1 MKTYETELTV
11 RYAETDQMGVVH
23 HSRYYPW
30 FEVGRTELFAKGGLR
45 YGDMERAGIMMPMVE
60 TQCRYIIPARYEDRI
75 IIKTYVIELSPV
87 KVKFG
92 YDVVRKVDDTLLA
105 QGSTLMAFT
114 DLNFRPV
121 NMKKY
126 NPNMWDYVCSLK

>member
-1 MKTYETELTV
+1 MKSYETELTV

-30 FEVGRTELFAKGGLR
+30 FEVGRTEMFASSGLR
-45 YGDMERAGIMMPMVE
+45 YGDMEREGIMMPMVE
-60 TQCRYIIPARYEDRI
+60 TQCKYIIPARYEDKI
-75 IIKTYVIELSPV
+75 IIITYINELTPV
-87 KVKFG
+87 KVTFG
-92 YDVVRKVDDTLLA
+92 YDVVRKEDHVLLA

-114 DLNFRPV
+114 DLNFRPI

-126 NPNMWDYVCSLK
+126 NPKMWDYVTSLK